1 MTKKALGFKELLAI
15 GIGGMIG
22 GGIFTILG
30 ISVSIAGFLA
40 PFSIAL
46 GGVLAFFAG
55 YAYVK
60 LGVYYKDEGATYAFF
75 KRTFANSH
83 FAAAIIGWYT
93 VFGYISTIALYAYTF
108 SSYSISLM
116 SFGENEIIR
125 KIIAILI
132 VWTFAAINLW
142 SVRGMG
148 EVEDVIVYL
157 KLFILF
163 IISFILFY
171 FSKYDFHSFIR
182 VLSSDFKNTPFL
194 NILMVSSVTFVAY
207 EGFQL
212 IINGVKDME
221 EPDKNIP
228 RAIYSA
234 IFIVSMIYFIIAL
247 ASVLSIDKNEL
258 IRNKEAALAVGMK
271 SIVGEWGGALVIFSA
286 ILATTSAINST
297 LFGSSRQLA
306 RIADDGY
313 MPKILSF
320 RKGTI
325 PSYSIVTMAFVA
337 SLLIIIG
344 NLRLILEFGS
354 ITFLLVSFLMSL
366 ANFKIKDK
374 TNSSLIVT
382 LISMAGLFIGG
393 VFIFYYEY
401 KINKIELVFVF
412 SLYVIIGILAF
423 FYARK
428 KVEKDKNS

>member
-1 MTKKALGFKELLAI
+1 MTKALGFKELLAI

-40 PFSIAL
+40 PFAIAL
-46 GGVLAFFAG
+46 GGIIAFFAG

-60 LGVYYKDEGATYAFF
+60 LGIYYKDEGATYAFF
-75 KRTFANSH
+75 KRTFSNSH

-108 SSYSISLM
+108 SSYSISLF

-125 KIIAILI
+125 KIIAIFI
-132 VWTFAAINLW
+132 VWIFAAINLW
-142 SVRGMG
+142 SVKGMG

-163 IISFILFY
+163 IISLILFY
-171 FSKYDFHSFIR
+171 FSKYDFHSFIH
-182 VLSSDFKNTPFL
+182 VLNNDFQQTPFL

-221 EPDKNIP
+221 NPDKNIP

-234 IFIVSMIYFIIAL
+234 IFIVSLVYFIISL
-247 ASVLSIDKNEL
+247 ASVISIDKYDL
-258 IRNKEAALAVGMK
+258 IKNKEAALAIGMK
-271 SIVGEWGGALVIFSA
+271 SIVGEWGGILVIFSA

-313 MPKILSF
+313 MPKILSY

-325 PSYSIVTMAFVA
+325 PNFAIITMAFVA
-337 SLLIIIG
+337 SSLIIIG

-354 ITFLLVSFLMSL
+354 ITFLLVSFLMSY
-366 ANFKIKDK
+366 ANFTIRDK

-382 LISMAGLFIGG
+382 LISMIGLLIGG
-393 VFIFYYEY
+393 IFIFYYEY
-401 KINKIELVFVF
+401 KINRIELVFVF

-423 FYARK
+423 IYARRRI
-428 KVEKDKNS
+428 VSKNK

>member
-1 MTKKALGFKELLAI
+1 MTKALGFKELLAI

-40 PFSIAL
+40 PFAIAL
-46 GGVLAFFAG
+46 GGIIAFFAG

-75 KRTFANSH
+75 KRTFSNSH

-108 SSYSISLM
+108 SSYSISLF

-125 KIIAILI
+125 KIIAIFI
-132 VWTFAAINLW
+132 VWIFAAINLW
-142 SVRGMG
+142 SVKGMG

-163 IISFILFY
+163 IISLILFY
-171 FSKYDFHSFIR
+171 FSKYDFHSFIH
-182 VLSSDFKNTPFL
+182 VLNNDFQQTPFL

-221 EPDKNIP
+221 NPDKNIP

-234 IFIVSMIYFIIAL
+234 IFIVSLVYFIISL
-247 ASVLSIDKNEL
+247 ASVISIDKYDL
-258 IRNKEAALAVGMK
+258 IKNKEAALAVGMK
-271 SIVGEWGGALVIFSA
+271 SIVGEWGGILVIFSA

-313 MPKILSF
+313 MPKILSY

-325 PSYSIVTMAFVA
+325 PSYSIITMAIVA
-337 SLLIIIG
+337 SSLIVIG
-344 NLRLILEFGS
+344 SLRLILEFGS
-354 ITFLLVSFLMSL
+354 ITFLLVSFLMSY
-366 ANFKIKDK
+366 ANFTIRDK

-382 LISMAGLFIGG
+382 LISMIGLLIGG
-393 VFIFYYEY
+393 AFIFYYEY
-401 KINKIELVFVF
+401 KINRIELVFVF

-423 FYARK
+423 IYARRRI
-428 KVEKDKNS
+428 VSKNK

>member
-1 MTKKALGFKELLAI
+1 MTKALGFKELLAI

-30 ISVSIAGFLA
+30 ISVSVAGFLA
-40 PFSIAL
+40 PFAIAL
-46 GGVLAFFAG
+46 GGIIALFAG

-75 KRTFANSH
+75 KRTFSNSH
-83 FAAAIIGWYT
+83 LAAAIIGWYT

-108 SSYSISLM
+108 SSYSISLF
-116 SFGENEIIR
+116 SFGENELIR

-132 VWTFAAINLW
+132 VWVFAAINLW

-148 EVEDVIVYL
+148 EVEDFIVYL
-157 KLFILF
+157 KLFILI
-163 IISFILFY
+163 IISLILFC
-171 FSKYDFHSFIR
+171 FSKYDFHSFIT

-228 RAIYSA
+228 KAIYSA
-234 IFIVSMIYFIIAL
+234 IFIVCLIYFVIAL
-247 ASVLSIDKNEL
+247 ASVIAIEKYDL

-271 SIVGEWGGALVIFSA
+271 SIVGEWGGVLVIFSA
-286 ILATTSAINST
+286 VLATSSAINST

-325 PSYSIVTMAFVA
+325 PTYAIITMAFVA

-344 NLRLILEFGS
+344 SLRLILEFGS

-366 ANFKIKDK
+366 ANFKIRDK
-374 TNSSLIVT
+374 TNSSLKVT
-382 LISMAGLFIGG
+382 IISMVGLLIGG

-401 KINKIELVFVF
+401 KINRIELVFVF
-412 SLYVIIGILAF
+412 SLYIIIGILAF
-423 FYARK
+423 FYARRK
-428 KVEKDKNS
+428 IAENSNK

>member
-1 MTKKALGFKELLAI
+1 MTKALGFKELLAI

-40 PFSIAL
+40 PFAIAL
-46 GGVLAFFAG
+46 GGIIAFFAG

-75 KRTFANSH
+75 KRTFSNSH

-108 SSYSISLM
+108 SSYSISLL

-125 KIIAILI
+125 KIIAIFI
-132 VWTFAAINLW
+132 VWVFAAINLW

-163 IISFILFY
+163 IISVILFHY
-171 FSKYDFHSFIR
+171 SKYDFHSFIY
-182 VLSSDFKNTPFL
+182 VLNNDFQQTPFL

-221 EPDKNIP
+221 NPDKNIP

-234 IFIVSMIYFIIAL
+234 IFIVSLVYFIISL
-247 ASVLSIDKNEL
+247 ASVISIDKYDL
-258 IRNKEAALAVGMK
+258 IKNKEAALAVGMK
-271 SIVGEWGGALVIFSA
+271 SIVGEWGGILVIFSA

-313 MPKILSF
+313 MSKILSY

-325 PSYSIVTMAFVA
+325 PSYSIITMAIVA
-337 SLLIIIG
+337 SSLIVIG
-344 NLRLILEFGS
+344 SLRLILEFGS
-354 ITFLLVSFLMSL
+354 ITFLLVSFLMSY
-366 ANFKIKDK
+366 ANFTIRDK

-382 LISMAGLFIGG
+382 LISMIGLLIGG
-393 VFIFYYEY
+393 AFIFYYEY
-401 KINKIELVFVF
+401 KINRIELVFVF

-423 FYARK
+423 IYARRK
-428 KVEKDKNS
+428 IVSKNK